1 MTSRH
6 IAKGR
11 GVRQVGSARGKPLT
25 VARKSKAS
33 KKKKKPPT
41 AAGKADAPKE
51 ALAAA
56 GKANAPKKPRVT
68 FKARREQYLDAKR
81 RGLNHSD
88 AGQVL
93 MDSGARLGTVLR
105 VKKACGDAR

>member
-11 GVRQVGSARGKPLT
+11 GVRHVGSARGKPLT
-25 VARKSKAS
+25 VARKSKA
-33 KKKKKPPT
+33 
-41 AAGKADAPKE
+41 
-51 ALAAA
+51 
-56 GKANAPKKPRVT
+56 PKKPRMT
-68 FKARREQYLDAKR
+68 FKARREQYLEAKR

-93 MDSGARLGTVLR
+93 MDSGATVGTVLR